1 MKQIITLLLLFSL
14 SILCAVGLEQYQAT
28 GNGLSAKLQQ
38 IQEQPMVLQPAN
50 IDEGDTSAQTAT
62 IMKTYALHEKD
73 TGSSDVQIAVLTE
86 RINQLS
92 GHLKAHN
99 HDQNTRRSLLKIIG
113 RRRRLLAYLS
123 REDIN
128 RYRDLIG
135 KLGLRK

>member
-1 MKQIITLLLLFSL
+1 M
-14 SILCAVGLEQYQAT
+14 
-28 GNGLSAKLQQ
+28 
-38 IQEQPMVLQPAN
+38 
-50 IDEGDTSAQTAT
+50 DTEKKAT

-92 GHLKAHN
+92 THLKAN
-99 HDQNTRRSLLKIIG
+99 SHDQHTRRSLLKLIG

-123 REDIN
+123 REDIS